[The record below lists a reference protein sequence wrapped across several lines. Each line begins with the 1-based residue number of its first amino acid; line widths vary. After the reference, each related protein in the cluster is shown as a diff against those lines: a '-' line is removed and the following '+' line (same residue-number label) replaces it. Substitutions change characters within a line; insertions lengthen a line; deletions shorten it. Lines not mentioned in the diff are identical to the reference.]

1 LAVCSHD
8 VTAYPGIMRGR
19 TGRVRDAYP
28 VEYERGAHVTQSKP
42 VALWAVPRSIST
54 AFERVFV
61 ERDDF
66 EVLHEPF
73 SASYYYGEDRPSD
86 RFADAEPKA
95 DYSYERVLE
104 DVFRPREQRVFLKDM
119 AYHAK
124 KVLSPEFASRFVN
137 TFIVRDPKYVLVSL
151 YKMWPDF
158 TLEETGYEDLYRLFR
173 YATDAGEDV
182 AVVDAMTFSEN
193 PAGVLAAYCEH
204 LEVPFTAGSLTWE
217 SGEVSEWDD
226 WEGWHEDAESSTG
239 IEPAERRD
247 PELPEELEAAYEH
260 CLPYYYE
267 LAAHAIPSVARRSAV
282 GRMEDNREK
291 ILLRT
296 ETAIAPHGGDLVDR
310 VVPEEER
317 RERSMEAAELQKV
330 PLSARALSDL
340 QMISTGVFSP
350 LEGFMLRAEYEGVVE
365 DMRLDGGLAWSL
377 PVILSTD
384 EKKASE
390 LSENAL
396 IALVDGTGE
405 PVATMVL
412 RELYG
417 YDKEREARMVY
428 RTTDAD
434 HPGVAA
440 LYRQGDVL
448 LGGEVELLRR
458 PDEGRFPRY
467 YYTPAQLR
475 ASFAEKGWKRIV
487 GFQTRNPVHRAHE
500 YIQKSALESVDGL
513 LLNPLVGETKSDD
526 IPADVRMRSYE
537 VILDRYYPEDRTML
551 AVFPAAMR
559 YAGPREAIFHA
570 ICRKNYGC
578 SHFIVGRDH
587 AGVGSY
593 YGTYDAQ
600 HIFEEFESEE
610 LGITPLFFEHAFF
623 CTECEGMG
631 SSKTCPH
638 DPDSHVF
645 LSGTKVREL
654 LSKGEYPPPEFS
666 RPEVIEVLMEG
677 QRTHSG

>member
-1 LAVCSHD
+1 
-8 VTAYPGIMRGR
+8 MRGR
-19 TGRVRDAYP
+19 TGRTRDAYP
-28 VEYERGAHVTQSKP
+28 VEHEREARVTQSKP

-73 SASYYYGEDRPSD
+73 SASYYYGEDRLSD

-95 DYSYERVLE
+95 EYSYERVLE
-104 DVFRPREQRVFLKDM
+104 DVFRPREHRVFLKDM
-119 AYHAK
+119 AYQAK

-151 YKMWPDF
+151 YEMWPDF

-193 PAGVLAAYCEH
+193 PTGVLAAYCEH
-204 LEVPFTAGSLTWE
+204 LEVPFRSGSLTWE
-217 SGEVSEWDD
+217 SGDVSEWDD
-226 WEGWHEDAESSTG
+226 WEGWHEDAQSSTG

-247 PELPEELEAAYEH
+247 PELPEDLQAVYEQ

-267 LAAHAIPSVARRSAV
+267 LAAHAIPSVTRRSAR
-282 GRMEDNREK
+282 GAGTQDDKEK

-317 RERSMEAAELQKV
+317 RERSMEAAELPKV
-330 PLSARALSDL
+330 PLRPRALSDL

-350 LEGFMLRAEYEGVVE
+350 LEGFMLREEYESVVE
-365 DMRLDGGLAWSL
+365 DMRLKDGLAWSL
-377 PVILSTD
+377 PVTVSVD
-384 EKKASE
+384 ERQARE
-390 LSENAL
+390 LSENSE

-412 RELYG
+412 RELYN

-428 RTTDAD
+428 RTTDAE

-440 LYRQGDVL
+440 VYRQDDVL
-448 LGGEVELLRR
+448 LGGEVELLRP
-458 PDEGRFPRY
+458 PDEGRYPRF

-475 ASFAEKGWKRIV
+475 TSFAEKGWKRIV

-500 YIQKSALESVDGL
+500 YIQKSALETVDGL

-600 HIFEEFESEE
+600 HIFEEFEPEE

-638 DPDSHVF
+638 APDSHVF
-645 LSGTKVREL
+645 LSGTKVREM
-654 LSKGEYPPPEFS
+654 LSRGEYPPPEFS
-666 RPEVIEVLMEG
+666 RPEVIKVLMEG
-677 QRTHSG
+677 QRTQNR

>member
-1 LAVCSHD
+1 MHGS
-8 VTAYPGIMRGR
+8 TGR
-19 TGRVRDAYP
+19 TRDAYP
-28 VEYERGAHVTQSKP
+28 VEHEREARVTQSKP

-61 ERDDF
+61 EREDF

-73 SASYYYGEDRPSD
+73 SASYYYGKERPSD
-86 RFADAEPKA
+86 RFADTVPRPE
-95 DYSYERVLE
+95 YSYERVVE

-124 KVLSPEFASRFVN
+124 PLLSPKFASRFVN

-204 LEVPFTAGSLTWE
+204 LEVPFRSGSLTWE
-217 SGEVSEWDD
+217 SGDVSEWED

-239 IEPAERRD
+239 IEPAERLD

-267 LAAHAIPSVARRSAV
+267 LAAHAIPSVTRRSAV
-282 GRMEDNREK
+282 ARTEVDDKEK

-310 VVPEEER
+310 LVPEEER
-317 RERSMEAAELQKV
+317 RERLMEAAELPRV
-330 PLSARALSDL
+330 PLSTRALSDL

-350 LEGFMLRAEYEGVVE
+350 LEGFMLREEYESVVE
-365 DMRLDGGLAWSL
+365 DMRLKDGLAWSL
-377 PVILSTD
+377 PVTVSVD
-384 EKKASE
+384 EVQARE
-390 LSENAL
+390 LSENSE
-396 IALVDGTGE
+396 IALLDGTGE

-417 YDKEREARMVY
+417 YDKEHEARMVY

-440 LYRQGDVL
+440 VYRQDDVL
-448 LGGEVELLRR
+448 LGGEVELLRP

-475 ASFAEKGWKRIV
+475 TSFAEKGWKRIV

-500 YIQKSALESVDGL
+500 YIQKSALETVDGL

-600 HIFEEFESEE
+600 HIFEEFEPEE

-623 CTECEGMG
+623 CTECGGMG

-638 DPDSHVF
+638 DLDSHVF
-645 LSGTKVREL
+645 LSGTKVREM
-654 LSKGEYPPPEFS
+654 LSSGEYPPAEFS

-677 QRTHSG
+677 QRVESR

>member
-1 LAVCSHD
+1 MLLWRFGLATCLEEQEG
-8 VTAYPGIMRGR
+8 PG
-19 TGRVRDAYP
+19 APP
-28 VEYERGAHVTQSKP
+28 VEYEREAQMTQNKP

-73 SASYYYGEDRPSD
+73 SASYYYGEDRLSD

-95 DYSYERVLE
+95 EYSYERVAE
-104 DVFRPREQRVFLKDM
+104 DVFRPREERVFLKDM
-119 AYHAK
+119 AYQAK
-124 KVLSPEFASRFVN
+124 KLLSPEFASRFAN
-137 TFIVRDPKYVLVSL
+137 TFIVRDPKYVLMSL

-158 TLEETGYEDLYRLFR
+158 TLEETGYEDLYRMFR

-193 PAGVLAAYCEH
+193 PTGVLAAYCEH
-204 LEVPFTAGSLTWE
+204 LEVPFTANSLTWE
-217 SGEVSEWDD
+217 SREVKRWDS
-226 WEGWHEDAESSTG
+226 WEGWHEDAEESTS
-239 IEPAERRD
+239 IKPAERRD
-247 PELPEELEAAYEH
+247 PELPEELEEAYEY

-267 LAAHAIPSVARRSAV
+267 LAAHAIPSVARRAGRV
-282 GRMEDNREK
+282 GAGSKNGKEER
-291 ILLRT
+291 ILLKT
-296 ETAIAPHGGDLVDR
+296 ETQIAPHGGELIKR

-317 RERSMEAAELQKV
+317 WERSMEAAELPKV

-350 LEGFMLRAEYEGVVE
+350 LEGFMGRDEYESVVE
-365 DMRLDGGLAWSL
+365 DMRLGSGLAWSL
-377 PVILSTD
+377 PVTLSVD
-384 EKKASE
+384 EVEADE
-390 LSENAL
+390 LSEGSE

-405 PVATMVL
+405 PVATMLL
-412 RELYG
+412 REKYG
-417 YDKEREARMVY
+417 YDKEREARLVY
-428 RTTDAD
+428 RTTDGD

-440 LYRQGDVL
+440 VYRQGDIL
-448 LGGEVELLRR
+448 LGGEVELLRA

-467 YYTPAQLR
+467 YFTPEQLR
-475 ASFAEKGWKRIV
+475 RAFAEKGWKRIV

-500 YIQKSALESVDGL
+500 YIQKSALETVDGL

-600 HIFEEFESEE
+600 HIFEEFDPEE

-623 CTECEGMG
+623 CTECQGMG

-645 LSGTKVREL
+645 LSGTKVREM

-666 RPEVIEVLMEG
+666 RSEVIEVLMEG
-677 QRTHSG
+677 QRVESR

>member
-1 LAVCSHD
+1 MARSHV

-19 TGRVRDAYP
+19 IGRIPDAYP
-28 VEYERGAHVTQSKP
+28 VEYEREAHVTQSKP

-61 ERDDF
+61 EREDF

-86 RFADAEPKA
+86 RFADAAPKA
-95 DYSYERVLE
+95 EYSYEKVLE
-104 DVFRPREQRVFLKDM
+104 DVFRPRDQRVFLKDM

-217 SGEVSEWDD
+217 SGDVSKWDN
-226 WEGWHEDAESSTG
+226 WEGWHEDAQSSTG

-247 PELPEELEAAYEH
+247 PELPEELAAAYEH

-267 LAAHAIPSVARRSAV
+267 LAAHAIPSVARRSAL
-282 GRMEDNREK
+282 GRTEDDDKEK

-296 ETAIAPHGGDLVDR
+296 ETAIAPHGGELIDR

-330 PLSARALSDL
+330 PLSPRALSDL

-350 LEGFMLRAEYEGVVE
+350 LEGFMLSDEYESVVE
-365 DMRLDGGLAWSL
+365 DMRLGSGLAWSL
-377 PVILSTD
+377 PVTVSVD
-384 EKKASE
+384 EGQARE
-390 LSENAL
+390 LSENSE

-405 PVATMVL
+405 PVATMVV

-440 LYRQGDVL
+440 VYRQGDIL
-448 LGGEVELLRR
+448 LGGEVELLR
-458 PDEGRFPRY
+458 PPEEGRFPRY
-467 YYTPAQLR
+467 YYTPSQLR
-475 ASFAEKGWKRIV
+475 ASFAEKGWKRVV

-500 YIQKSALESVDGL
+500 YIQKSALETVDGL

-600 HIFEEFESEE
+600 HIFEEFEPEE

-623 CTECEGMG
+623 CTECGGMG

-645 LSGTKVREL
+645 LSGTKVREM
-654 LSKGEYPPPEFS
+654 LSRGEYPPPEFS

-677 QRTHSG
+677 QRVESR